1 MKLIIVLFFLSLSS
15 FCCTQSK
22 VAPSLTDDL
31 KSRITKGEFT
41 AQKILL
47 DDDYMSIHHTDAF
60 RDIIKTNAPTE
71 FIKIS
76 NDAEDGEKIKV
87 RFTFKDAAG
96 NSLPNTLIYL
106 YHTDNKGSYGEYK
119 NPKLFGYVNTNE
131 EGKIEVETIR
141 PAGYPNS
148 GAPQHIHFEIE
159 KYNYVSEVLFN
170 DDKRLSEDLKKDML
184 SHGAYAAS
192 FDYTG
197 KIPTIEYNITVK

>member
-1 MKLIIVLFFLSLSS
+1 MKKIIVLFFLSLSS

-22 VAPSLTDDL
+22 ETPSLTDDL
-31 KSRITKGEFT
+31 KSRIAKGELT

-47 DDDYMSIHHTDAF
+47 DAAYMNIHHTDAF
-60 RDIIKTNAPTE
+60 RDIIKTNAPAE

-76 NDAEDGEKIKV
+76 NDDEEGEKIKAK
-87 RFTFKDAAG
+87 FIFKDAAG
-96 NSLPNTLIYL
+96 NSLANTLIYL
-106 YHTDNKGSYGEYK
+106 YHTDNKGYYGEHK
-119 NPKLFGYVNTNE
+119 NPGLFGYVNTNA

-170 DDKRLSEDLKKDML
+170 DDKRLTKDLKKDML
-184 SHGAYAAS
+184 SHGAYVSS
-192 FDYTG
+192 FDYSG